1 MPKSKHRKNQKQKSQ
16 ARSKRIKEQQSAMR
30 KKFETEFMKQI
41 QELQNRE
48 MKIEEVEGEKS
59 TDTETNN

>member
-48 MKIEEVEGEKS
+48 MKIEEVEGDKS